1 MGNTYTQLGHEDI
14 IKPFTINEGHL
25 EQVLNVKW
33 LKANAQTIDLNKV
46 KKNSKPYFKL
56 S

>member
-1 MGNTYTQLGHEDI
+1 MNHLMHEDI
-14 IKPFTINEGHL
+14 IKPFTINQGHL
-25 EQVLNVKW
+25 AQVLNIKW

-46 KKNSKPYFKL
+46 RKNQKPYHKL